1 MISKWMKKYKT
12 QLGDSLWS
20 IMGLVLMNATM
31 QIAAYPLLARLFGE
45 SGYGDIQY
53 LMAYVNIITVSMGC
67 AANLARMTAPAEERM
82 KGNGDYNLFLLAVSL
97 LGIPF
102 TVLVSRFGGVAMDLK
117 TTVCYYLL
125 FVAMTFRFYADV
137 SYKLTLRYR
146 RYFLY
151 YLFIS
156 IGYGIGAVLVWKTGI
171 WPLALLP
178 GELMGVLYAYLA
190 DDTLRRKGLKPSP
203 MFGWV
208 AKCILIFFV
217 SEGISNVIFN
227 VDRLILKLLIGS
239 SAVTVYYLATLVGK
253 TVSLVTTPLNSVLI
267 GYLARYEGRF
277 SRRIMKWV
285 TLGSVVSLVLCTG
298 LCMVGGYVVLWLLY
312 PAELEAV
319 KGFLLVGS
327 AAQVLFFTT
336 SFVTVI
342 LIRFARKAYQII
354 INGMF
359 GVCFFGIG
367 IPATIYGGLWGFA
380 IAIVVANAVRW
391 LVAIA
396 LGWYRAVKEDRNAA
410 RLGENTA
417 SHTDE
422 N

>member
-1 MISKWMKKYKT
+1 
-12 QLGDSLWS
+12 
-20 IMGLVLMNATM
+20 MGLVLMNAVM
-31 QIAAYPLLARLFGE
+31 QIAAYPLLARVFGE

-53 LMAYVNIITVSMGC
+53 LMAYVNIITVSVGC
-67 AANLARMTAPAEERM
+67 AANLARMTAPAEERTLN
-82 KGNGDYNLFLLAVSL
+82 NGDYNLFLLCVAL

-102 TVLVSRFGGVAMDLK
+102 TLLVGRYGGVEMDTA

-125 FVAMTFRFYADV
+125 FVGMTFRYYADV
-137 SYKLTLRYR
+137 AYKLTLRYR

-156 IGYGIGAVLVWKTGI
+156 VGYGIGAVLVWKTRI

-190 DDTLRRKGLKPSP
+190 DGTLRRRGLKPSP
-203 MFGWV
+203 RFGWV

-217 SEGISNVIFN
+217 SEGISNLIFN

-267 GYLARYEGRF
+267 GYLARYEGNF
-277 SRRIMKWV
+277 SKRIMKWV
-285 TLGSVVSLVLCTG
+285 TLASLASFVLFTG
-298 LCMVGGYVVLWLLY
+298 VCVLGGYIVLWLLY

-327 AAQVLFFTT
+327 LAQVIFFTT

-342 LIRFARKAYQII
+342 LIRFASKAYQVV
-354 INGMF
+354 INGIF
-359 GVCFFGIG
+359 GICFFGIG
-367 IPATIYGGLWGFA
+367 IPATLFGGLWGFA
-380 IAIVVANAVRW
+380 IAMVAVNGIRW
-391 LVAIA
+391 LTAIA
-396 LGWYRAVKEDRNAA
+396 LGWYKAIREERAPAQIDTEISD
-410 RLGENTA
+410 
-417 SHTDE
+417 
-422 N
+422 